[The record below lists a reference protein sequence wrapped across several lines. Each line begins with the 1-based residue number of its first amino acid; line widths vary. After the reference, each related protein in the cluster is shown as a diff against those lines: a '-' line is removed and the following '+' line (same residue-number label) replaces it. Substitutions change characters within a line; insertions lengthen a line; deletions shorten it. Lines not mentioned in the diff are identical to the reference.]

1 MNEPIGLS
9 GAFNPALFLW
19 IALTTFSTASLCP
32 IIFDSMV
39 FASLESLFFSDF
51 TILFTG
57 TLVIIETTSAISLSF
72 TVTRFCFDSS
82 FHFS

>member
-9 GAFNPALFLW
+9 GALSPALFLW

-32 IIFDSMV
+32 IILDSMV
-39 FASLESLFFSDF
+39 FESLESLFFSDF
-51 TILFTG
+51 TIYLTG
-57 TLVIIETTSAISLSF
+57 TLVIIETTSAMSLSF